1 MRPGDDDPAPPRD
14 EPHADDRRQVTM
26 AETCLTSRG
35 AAQPTR
41 EKLRVMYSAYW
52 KTLSGIPATGG
63 SVVFSQRRVSF
74 RPCTDQRNVVKPV
87 EWILSTVLPFTAY
100 LAS

>member
-1 MRPGDDDPAPPRD
+1 
-14 EPHADDRRQVTM
+14 M
-26 AETCLTSRG
+26 AETGLTSRG

-63 SVVFSQRRVSF
+63 SVV
-74 RPCTDQRNVVKPV
+74 
-87 EWILSTVLPFTAY
+87 
-100 LAS
+100 

>member
-1 MRPGDDDPAPPRD
+1 
-14 EPHADDRRQVTM
+14 M
-26 AETCLTSRG
+26 AETGLTSRG

-74 RPCTDQRNVVKPV
+74 RPCTDQRNVVKREVRRERKHGV
-87 EWILSTVLPFTAY
+87 ETFPTTRPMLLPRGQTPM
-100 LAS
+100 